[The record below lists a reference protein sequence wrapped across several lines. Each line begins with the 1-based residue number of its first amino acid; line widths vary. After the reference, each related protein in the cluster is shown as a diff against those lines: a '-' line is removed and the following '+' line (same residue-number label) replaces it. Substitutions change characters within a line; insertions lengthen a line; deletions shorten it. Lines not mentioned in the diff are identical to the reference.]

1 MRTFVVITNDLVYCP
16 GSDPSICTLD
26 EVADFV
32 NPSEPLLFA
41 IVPFAVARVLGTDRT
56 IDAVVS
62 QQYPGSYSFQ
72 TEPLET
78 NVFQV
83 YVAHDELLARL
94 RAMSRDV
101 SIVPYPAAVR
111 SVVSSMQGELG
122 TSLRERTRVFI
133 QSLTS
138 DVTKAPPPERLAID
152 CIDEDYLITA
162 IRGQEVVAVRLVRG
176 GDPIIEAQRTIAG
189 NRLENPL
196 VLTRDND
203 LAMEFKVQGF
213 TAEYADVDGELIG
226 LAGADK
232 VLSLRFRTEFE
243 LAREKARE
251 SRRRSLLYLF
261 LSLVVFGGSAAGFV
275 YTRASQAMAES
286 QTALLTS
293 QRDGLAAQLAEINQ
307 ERYAA
312 MARSESVFLSEELFD
327 LSISLPPQVA
337 LVSLQKDATGLVASM
352 ERRPGAAPFARADL
366 TAALSTSPF
375 FSRAQIKEEF
385 EGHIVRYNLTV
396 PSTPTEAQP

>member
-1 MRTFVVITNDLVYCP
+1 MRTFVVITHDLVYCP
-16 GSDPSICTLD
+16 SLDPSICTLD
-26 EVADFV
+26 EVANVV
-32 NPSEPLLFA
+32 NPNEPLLFA
-41 IVPFAVARVLGTDRT
+41 IVPFAVTRMLGTERT
-56 IDAVVS
+56 IDVVVS
-62 QQYPGSYSFQ
+62 QQYPGAYSFQ

-94 RAMSRDV
+94 RAMSREV

-111 SVVSSMQGELG
+111 HVVNSMQGELG

-138 DVTKAPPPERLAID
+138 DITKAPPPERLAID

-162 IRGQEVVAVRLVRG
+162 IRGQEILAVRLVHG

-189 NRLENPL
+189 NRMENPL

-213 TAEYADVDGELIG
+213 TAEYADVDGDLLG
-226 LAGADK
+226 LSGAEK
-232 VLSLRFRTEFE
+232 VLTLRFRTELE

-251 SRRRSLLYLF
+251 NRRRSLMYLF
-261 LSLVVFGGSAAGFV
+261 ASLVLLGGASAAWV
-275 YTRASQAMAES
+275 YTRAAQALAEA
-286 QTALLTS
+286 QALRLTS
-293 QRDGLAAQLAEINQ
+293 ERDTLSGQLAELYQ

-312 MARSESVFLSEELFD
+312 IAQRESVFLSEELFD
-327 LSISLPPQVA
+327 LSISLPPQVK
-337 LVSLQKDATGLVASM
+337 LLSLQKDATGLVATM
-352 ERRPGAAPFARADL
+352 ERQQGAAPFARADL
-366 TAALSTSPF
+366 AAALSASPF
-375 FSRAQIKEEF
+375 FSKAQIKEEF
-385 EGHIVRYNLTV
+385 EGHMVRYILTV
-396 PSTPTEAQP
+396 PSTPAEAQP